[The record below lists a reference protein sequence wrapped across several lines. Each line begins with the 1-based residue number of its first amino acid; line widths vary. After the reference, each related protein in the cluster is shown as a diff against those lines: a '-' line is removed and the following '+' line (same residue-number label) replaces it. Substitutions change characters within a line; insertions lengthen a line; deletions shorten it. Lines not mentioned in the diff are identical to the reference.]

1 MSITKT
7 YQALG
12 LMSGSSLDGLDVVHC
27 SMEITREPVVISW
40 KLLVGETLPF
50 SDLWTRRLA
59 NLPSQSA
66 MSFAQTNVYFSYYMA
81 ELVKDFTKRHN
92 IQPDFIAS
100 HGHTIFHYPDKR
112 FTTQIG
118 DGGALAAA
126 TGFPVVCNFRTQ
138 DIALNGEGT
147 PLAPAADRYLFP
159 GYDFYLNLGGIAN
172 ITANINGKYIAFDTA
187 PANQIFNALA
197 QLSGA
202 DYDKG
207 GTLAASGSILPNL
220 AEALSENDYYKK
232 PYPKSL
238 DNQWIRQQV
247 LPLYYEYPGS
257 IEDRMCTAIHQLVDE
272 TIRAIKTILQ
282 KEAFNKQGYR
292 MLVTGGGAFNLFLM
306 KILKEKAA
314 RELNIEIVIPENKI
328 IEFKE
333 AILMVLLG
341 ALRLE
346 HLPNCFASVT
356 GAKRDTVGGGVFL

>member
-27 SMEITREPVVISW
+27 SMEITREPVVVSW

-81 ELVKDFTKRHN
+81 ELVKDFIKRHN

-207 GTLAASGSILPNL
+207 GTLAAAGSILPDL

>member
-1 MSITKT
+1 MSTTKT

-27 SMEITREPVVISW
+27 SLEITKDPVMVSW
-40 KLLVGETLPF
+40 KLLAGETLPF

-66 MSFAQTNVYFSYYMA
+66 MSFAQTHVYFSYYTA
-81 ELVKDFTKRHN
+81 ELVNKFIAKHQ
-92 IQPDFIAS
+92 IQPDFIAA

-159 GYDFYLNLGGIAN
+159 GYDFYLNIGGIAN
-172 ITANINGKYIAFDTA
+172 VTANVNGKYIAFDTA

-197 QLSGA
+197 ELSGKN
-202 DYDKG
+202 YDQDG
-207 GTLAASGSILPNL
+207 AIAAAGNILPDLAA
-220 AEALSENDYYKK
+220 ALSRNDYYQKS
-232 PYPKSL
+232 YPKSL
-238 DNQWIRQQV
+238 DNQWIRQRV
-247 LPLYYEYPGS
+247 LPLYYEYQGS
-257 IEDRMCTAIHQLVDE
+257 VEDRMCTAIHQLVDE
-272 TIRAIKTILQ
+272 TIRSIKTILQ
-282 KEAFNKQGYR
+282 KEAFNKASYR
-292 MLVTGGGAFNLFLM
+292 MLVTGGGGFNLFLM

-314 RELNIEIVIPENKI
+314 AELNLEIVLPEKNMVD
-328 IEFKE
+328 FKE

-346 HLPNCFASVT
+346 NLPNCFASVT
-356 GAKRDTVGGGVFL
+356 GAKRDTVGGAVYL

>member
-1 MSITKT
+1 MSTTKT

-27 SMEITREPVVISW
+27 SLEITREPVAVSW

-59 NLPSQSA
+59 NLPTQSA

-81 ELVKDFTKRHN
+81 ELVNDFIKRHKL
-92 IQPDFIAS
+92 QPDFIAS

-118 DGGALAAA
+118 DGGSLAAA
-126 TGFPVVCNFRTQ
+126 TGFPVVSNFRTQ

-172 ITANINGKYIAFDTA
+172 ITANIEDKYIAFDTA

-202 DYDKG
+202 DYDLNG
-207 GTLAASGSILPNL
+207 QLAAAGKVLPDL
-220 AEALSENDYYKK
+220 AEALSQNNYYKK
-232 PYPKSL
+232 SYPKSL
-238 DNQWIRQQV
+238 DNQWIRKQV
-247 LPLYYEYPGS
+247 LPFYYEYPGS
-257 IEDRMCTAIHQLVDE
+257 VEDRMSTAVHQLVDE
-272 TIRAIKTILQ
+272 TMRSIKTILQ
-282 KEAFNKQGYR
+282 KEAFNKENYR
-292 MLVTGGGAFNLFLM
+292 MLVTGGGAFNLFLI
-306 KILKEKAA
+306 KALKEKAA
-314 RELNIEIVIPENKI
+314 AELNIEVVLPKKEI
-328 IEFKE
+328 IDFKE

-341 ALRLE
+341 VLRLE
-346 HLPNCFASVT
+346 NLPNCFASVT
-356 GAKRDTVGGGVFL
+356 GAKRDTVGGAVYF

>member
-1 MSITKT
+1 
-7 YQALG
+7 
-12 LMSGSSLDGLDVVHC
+12 
-27 SMEITREPVVISW
+27 
-40 KLLVGETLPF
+40 
-50 SDLWTRRLA
+50 
-59 NLPSQSA
+59 

-81 ELVKDFTKRHN
+81 ELVKAFTKRHN

-207 GTLAASGSILPNL
+207 GTLAAAGSILPNL

-282 KEAFNKQGYR
+282 KEAFNKQGYQ

>member
-1 MSITKT
+1 MSTTKT

-27 SMEITREPVVISW
+27 SLEITTKPVSISW
-40 KLLVGETLPF
+40 KLLAGETLPF

-59 NLPSQSA
+59 NLPGQSA
-66 MSFAQTNVYFSYYMA
+66 MSFAQTHVYFSYYMG
-81 ELVKDFTKRHN
+81 ELVNEFIKRHQ

-126 TGFPVVCNFRTQ
+126 TGFPVVSNFRTQ

-172 ITANINGKYIAFDTA
+172 ITANVNGKYLAFDTA

-197 QLSGA
+197 QLSGT
-202 DYDKG
+202 DYDEDGK
-207 GTLAASGSILPNL
+207 LAAAGKVLPDL
-220 AEALSENDYYKK
+220 AEALSQNDYYQK

-238 DNQWIRQQV
+238 DNQWIRQHV

-257 IEDRMCTAIHQLVDE
+257 VEDRMCTAVHQLVDE
-272 TIRAIKTILQ
+272 TIRSIKTILQ
-282 KEAFNKQGYR
+282 KEVFNKESYQ
-292 MLVTGGGAFNLFLM
+292 MFVTGGGAFNLYLI
-306 KILKEKAA
+306 KLLKEKAA
-314 RELNIEIVIPENKI
+314 AELNLDIVLPEKDMI
-328 IEFKE
+328 DFKE

-341 ALRLE
+341 VLRLE
-346 HLPNCFASVT
+346 NLPNCFASVT
-356 GAKRDTVGGGVFL
+356 GAKRDTIGGAVYR

>member
-1 MSITKT
+1 MAATKT

-27 SMEITREPVVISW
+27 LMEISREPVAVSW
-40 KLLVGETLPF
+40 KLLAGETLPF

-59 NLPSQSA
+59 NLPQQSA

-81 ELVKDFTKRHN
+81 ELVNDFIRRHN
-92 IQPDFIAS
+92 LKPDFIAS

-172 ITANINGKYIAFDTA
+172 ITANIDGKYIAFDTA

-202 DYDKG
+202 DYDLNG
-207 GTLAASGSILPNL
+207 QLAANGKVLPDL
-220 AEALSENDYYKK
+220 AEALSQNNYYQK

-238 DNQWIRQQV
+238 DNQWIRRQV

-257 IEDRMCTAIHQLVDE
+257 VEDRMCTAVQQLVDE
-272 TIRAIKTILQ
+272 TIRAIKTILH
-282 KEAFNKQGYR
+282 KEAFNKDRYR
-292 MLVTGGGAFNLFLM
+292 MLVTGGGAFNLFLV
-306 KILKEKAA
+306 KTLKEKAMT
-314 RELNIEIVIPENKI
+314 ELDLEIVLPEKNI
-328 IEFKE
+328 IDFKE

-341 ALRLE
+341 VLRME
-346 HLPNCFASVT
+346 NLPNCFASVT
-356 GAKRDTVGGGVFL
+356 GAKRDTVGGAVYL

>member
-81 ELVKDFTKRHN
+81 ELVKDFTKRHK

-207 GTLAASGSILPNL
+207 GTLAAAGSILPNL

-282 KEAFNKQGYR
+282 KEAFNKQGYQ